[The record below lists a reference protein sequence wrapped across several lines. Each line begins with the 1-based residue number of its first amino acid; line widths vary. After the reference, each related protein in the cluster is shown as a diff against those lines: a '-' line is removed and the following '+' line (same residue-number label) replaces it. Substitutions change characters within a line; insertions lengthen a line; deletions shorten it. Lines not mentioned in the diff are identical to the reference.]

1 MVIRRFFCALRPALC
16 ALILVS
22 CASQSTPPIDA
33 PQWTSVPP
41 VVLDA
46 LCARLQMDAIAT
58 GAPLALVSTTRPLA
72 TPPSL
77 SALALTARGRAKKG
91 LAAQAAAG
99 MNRSLPITHEGSTC
113 RWRPVKPAQFD
124 AMHDE
129 MVVELSAPSFHPY
142 APKTGGL
149 LARVTLGG
157 QGASWYW
164 ITLIPN
170 KGRWAVGPV
179 YVLVQ

>member
-16 ALILVS
+16 ALIFVS
-22 CASQSTPPIDA
+22 CASRSTPPIES
-33 PQWTSVPP
+33 PPWTSVPP

-77 SALALTARGRAKKG
+77 SALALTARGRARKD
-91 LAAQAAAG
+91 QAARSAAEL
-99 MNRSLPITHEGSTC
+99 NRSLPITHDGSTC
-113 RWRPVKPAQFD
+113 RWRPVKPAQIE
-124 AMHDE
+124 ALHDE
-129 MVVELSAPSFHPY
+129 MIVELSAPSLHPY

-149 LARVTLGG
+149 FARVTLGG

-164 ITLIPN
+164 VTLVPSN
-170 KGRWAVGPV
+170 GRWVVGPV